1 MNSGNTFSATLGLF
15 GQVGIGISEPN
26 SALKLGVTGKIG
38 AQEYCD
44 ENGQNCSTPPF
55 GAGGGGS
62 CSNTPAQSTMTGNTV
77 YTNNTSNKLIVVAF
91 ASAHDAQEDI
101 EGWLKLSGGSWGLVT
116 SDSSGTS
123 ATGARRD
130 VAFVVPV
137 GAQYK
142 VVYQGGNMGGQS
154 WELCGGGVE
163 TFHIYHNN
171 FLGNSRMQEIYDR
184 DSVTKYRA
192 SLIAKTGEQ
201 LCKQIDSSSVCV
213 GSADLVNADGSFAPA
228 CTEYRDQYTEPEV
241 SFAQDVIYCMA
252 GAASGSTSSSSGG
265 GVDYDTCRDVTG
277 TAAVYTSTVSC
288 NTDEVMF
295 AGGGYCTHTGGAS
308 SFSSNHSFTNK
319 SAPSGVRGWIVSCPD
334 NNTAITAVAMGVC
347 CKIK

>member
-1 MNSGNTFSATLGLF
+1 LNSGNTFSATLGLF

-130 VAFVVPV
+130 VAFVVPPS
-137 GAQYK
+137 AQYK
-142 VVYQGGNMGGQS
+142 VVYEGGSLTGQS
-154 WELCGGGVE
+154 WEICSGGIGAGGLGYGQVWHNATAQRALGV
-163 TFHIYHNN
+163 TYINDTGKPIMISMSTYAYV
-171 FLGNSRMQEIYDR
+171 S
-184 DSVTKYRA
+184 DSCVA
-192 SLIAKTGEQ
+192 SFTVNGVPNIGAQFQNKTPDTG
-201 LCKQIDSSSVCV
+201 SSEC
-213 GSADLVNADGSFAPA
+213 SA
-228 CTEYRDQYTEPEV
+228 
-241 SFAQDVIYCMA
+241 
-252 GAASGSTSSSSGG
+252 AAIVPQGSTYK
-265 GVDYDTCRDVTG
+265 GVGQRTL
-277 TAAVYTSTVSC
+277 VSW
-288 NTDEVMF
+288 TEM
-295 AGGGYCTHTGGAS
+295 H
-308 SFSSNHSFTNK
+308 
-319 SAPSGVRGWIVSCPD
+319 
-334 NNTAITAVAMGVC
+334 
-347 CKIK
+347 